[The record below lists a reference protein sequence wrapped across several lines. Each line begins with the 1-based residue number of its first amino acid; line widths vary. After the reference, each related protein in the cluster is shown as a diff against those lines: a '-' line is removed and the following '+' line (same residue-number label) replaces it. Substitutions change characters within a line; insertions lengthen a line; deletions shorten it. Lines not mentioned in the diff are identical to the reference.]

1 LNSKKLLTLRL
12 LLRNKK
18 LLRDNKKRRKN
29 MSWLSLRLKKPRR
42 QLTLSR
48 LKQQP
53 KLKELDLSR
62 ERM

>member
-1 LNSKKLLTLRL
+1 LNSKKLSTLRL
-12 LLRNKK
+12 PLRNKK
-18 LLRDNKKRRKN
+18 LLRDNKKRKKN

-42 QLTLSR
+42 KLTLSG
-48 LKQQP
+48 LKQRP